1 MIMEKMGPILLPF
14 AQQTS
19 MVTLREGVTSSD
31 FRNKMKKIVSRSG
44 EISNKNMQ
52 LNELGNCAHQLIQ
65 EIPNQ
70 FTYAELGPFVVM
82 PDHINKHHVAKPH
95 GFRFTSPWR
104 GRNYL

>member
-1 MIMEKMGPILLPF
+1 MDKF
-14 AQQTS
+14 K
-19 MVTLREGVTSSD
+19 
-31 FRNKMKKIVSRSG
+31 NKYRITTTRLQEHDYGKNGAYFITICTADRTHFFG
-44 EISNKNMQ
+44 EIANKKMQ
-52 LNELGNCAHQLIQ
+52 LNELGNSAHQLIN

-82 PDHINKHHVAKPH
+82 PNHINKHHVAKPH